1 MKNIFQNLNGW
12 QRLFVVLTIA
22 IQLPLTILF
31 ASELQITN
39 PTAKILNE
47 KLQPIAVAEKI
58 TQTLAIN
65 DEVSLNS
72 AVNKENDKL
81 IEMYKESERRG
92 LGKLVTFSAS
102 SHFSMPYY
110 VYLDNRMSDAEQI
123 KIGNLIQQLIDKEF
137 SKSKQNN
144 YVLTFTYSF
153 FFSLAIYILGM
164 SIGWVIKGF
173 KKV

>member
-1 MKNIFQNLNGW
+1 MG
-12 QRLFVVLTIA
+12 
-22 IQLPLTILF
+22 
-31 ASELQITN
+31 ASRPTEPPN
-39 PTAKILNE
+39 PTVKA
-47 KLQPIAVAEKI
+47 
-58 TQTLAIN
+58 LAIN

-72 AVNKENDKL
+72 PVNKENDKL
-81 IEMYKESERRG
+81 IEMYEESQRRG
-92 LGKLVTFSAS
+92 MGKLVTFTAS

-164 SIGWVIKGF
+164 SVEWVIKGF

>member
-12 QRLFVVLTIA
+12 QRLFILLTIA
-22 IQLPLTILF
+22 IQVPFTILI
-31 ASELQITN
+31 ASELPITN

-47 KLQPIAVAEKI
+47 KLQPIVVAEKI
-58 TQTLAIN
+58 TQSLAIN

-72 AVNKENDKL
+72 TVNKENDKL

-92 LGKLVTFSAS
+92 MGKLVTFSAS
-102 SHFSMPYY
+102 NHFSMPYY
-110 VYLDNRMSDAEQI
+110 VFLDNRMSDAEQI

-144 YVLTFTYSF
+144 YRLWTTNSQK
-153 FFSLAIYILGM
+153 M
-164 SIGWVIKGF
+164 ST
-173 KKV
+173 KK

>member
-12 QRLFVVLTIA
+12 QRLFIVLTIA

-31 ASELQITN
+31 ASELPVTN

-47 KLQPIAVAEKI
+47 KLQPIAAAEKI
-58 TQTLAIN
+58 TQVLAIN

-72 AVNKENDKL
+72 PVNKENDKL
-81 IEMYKESERRG
+81 KEMYEESQRRG
-92 LGKLVTFSAS
+92 MGKLVTFKAS
-102 SHFSMPYY
+102 NYFSMPYY
-110 VYLDNRMSDAEQI
+110 VYLENRMSNDEQL
-123 KIGNLIQQLIDKEF
+123 KVGNLIQQLIDNEF

-153 FFSLAIYILGM
+153 FLSLVIYVLGL
-164 SIGWVIKGF
+164 SVGWVIKGF

>member
-1 MKNIFQNLNGW
+1 MKLSIANLNGW
-12 QRLFVVLTIA
+12 QRLFIVLTIA
-22 IQLPLTILF
+22 IQLPLTFLF
-31 ASELQITN
+31 ASELPTSN

-47 KLQPIAVAEKI
+47 KLQPIAAVEKI
-58 TQTLAIN
+58 TQSLAIN

-92 LGKLVTFSAS
+92 MGKLVTFTAS
-102 SHFSMPYY
+102 NHFSMPYY
-110 VYLDNRMSDAEQI
+110 VFLDNRMSDAEQI

-144 YVLTFTYSF
+144 YVLTFTYSV

-164 SIGWVIKGF
+164 SVGWVIKGF
-173 KKV
+173 RKE